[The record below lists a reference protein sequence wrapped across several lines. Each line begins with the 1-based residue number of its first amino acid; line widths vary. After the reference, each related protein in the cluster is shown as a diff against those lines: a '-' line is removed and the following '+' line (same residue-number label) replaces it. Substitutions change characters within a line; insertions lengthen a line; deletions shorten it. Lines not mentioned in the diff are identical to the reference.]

1 MLLVLAPGADTA
13 AGLLGCCVCTFGME
27 KLNVFDVRL
36 LEPKPL
42 LAGVTLAPGGL
53 KLKLLDPKTLPSPIE
68 VQLSANDANG
78 VETAVEVAAGAAGVG
93 AVAAAAV
100 PAGVEAGAIDAGVA
114 AAVGAPKPN
123 VNLLVV
129 AGKVMPPLVSSLLS
143 FLGTVSSLGA

>member
-1 MLLVLAPGADTA
+1 MLVLGPGADTA

-42 LAGVTLAPGGL
+42 LAGVILAPGGL
-53 KLKLLDPKTLPSPIE
+53 KLKLLDPKTLPSPL
-68 VQLSANDANG
+68 VLFSAKDANG
-78 VETAVEVAAGAAGVG
+78 VETAVEVAAGTAGVG
-93 AVAAAAV
+93 AVAATAV
-100 PAGVEAGAIDAGVA
+100 PFGLKTGESDPGVA
-114 AAVGAPKPN
+114 AAVDVPKPN